1 MIAERK
7 IVLALQKLDKK
18 ELKEFLIFVRSP
30 YFNVNKGIILLYD
43 TIFPLLDSKKFKES
57 HNDTWL
63 WSVLNPDEKEVDAR
77 RLNLLFYNLGL
88 LFDRFVA
95 QKEFSEQT
103 FFHKKLM
110 MEILSKRK
118 LPLERRMLIRT
129 TLENLQ
135 KNENYSATSAVYQYF
150 TKKMAAKKKRDIE
163 VILWLNI
170 YFLIEKLS
178 AYVTLLS
185 WKKMYKLDVEIY
197 FIYYVDTL
205 LIFKKLEAFPSI
217 VILNNMK
224 KTLLNEN
231 NTAHYFDLRQQMK
244 SYCEYFSTEMQ
255 RDVYTTAMSYCINK
269 VNQSIVEFYRELFD
283 LFKESVERNIIQEN
297 NEISIPVFRNIV
309 VTALRVGEFEWTENF
324 IENYKI
330 YLNSKFRD
338 NAVYFSLARLEMNR
352 ENYPKVLDYLQLI
365 NYDDVWYQLGVKT
378 MQVSAYYELKEFDAL
393 ESLLNAFKMYINR
406 EKSLTKERKSTYIN
420 LVKYT
425 KRLVYIIPSE
435 KNKILKL
442 KSEIEAEKAIVNKS
456 WLLEKVDE
464 LSRSRY

>member
-30 YFNVNKGIILLYD
+30 YFNVNKGITLLYD
-43 TIFPLLDSKKFKES
+43 TIFPLLESKKFKET

-63 WSVLNPDEKEVDAR
+63 WSVLNPEETEVDAR

-95 QKEFSEQT
+95 QKEFSEQS
-103 FFHKKLM
+103 FFQKKLM
-110 MEILSKRK
+110 MGILSKRK

-150 TKKMAAKKKRDIE
+150 IKKMASKKKRNTE
-163 VILWLNI
+163 VMLWLNI

-178 AYVTLLS
+178 ANVTLLS
-185 WKKMYKLDVEIY
+185 WKKMYKLDVELN
-197 FIYYVDTL
+197 FMDYVFTL
-205 LIFKKLEAFPSI
+205 LTFEEYCNHPTINIYQSI
-217 VILNNMK
+217 SDTFLY
-224 KTLLNEN
+224 EN
-231 NTAHYFDLRQQMK
+231 DTKHYFLLRSLIK
-244 SYCEYFSTEMQ
+244 EHVNKFDINFQ
-255 RDVYTTAMSYCINK
+255 REIYTTAISYCINK
-269 VNQSIVEFYRELFD
+269 GNQTRLEFDRESFNLFR
-283 LFKESVERNIIQEN
+283 ESVEGNIIQEN
-297 NEISIPVFRNIV
+297 DEITVPVFRNIV
-309 VTALRVGEFEWTENF
+309 FVALRVKEFSWAEYF
-324 IENYKI
+324 IENYKS
-330 YLNSKFRD
+330 YVNPKFRD
-338 NAVYFSLARLEMNR
+338 NAVFFSLARLEMNR

-464 LSRSRY
+464 LSKSRY